1 MENINIPVNYV
12 AIHQGDYRDL
22 IKDSE
27 ALYRLK
33 DAAFAGIYWKRYS
46 YNNSL
51 EVEYDTKPIM
61 EAIRFLFPEEYR
73 NTVEAAKEAFLA
85 AEAKGEEE

>member
-1 MENINIPVNYV
+1 MENISIPVNYV

-33 DAAFAGIYWKRYS
+33 DAAFAGIFWRRYAYDNHIEADYKS
-46 YNNSL
+46 EPIIESL
-51 EVEYDTKPIM
+51 RI
-61 EAIRFLFPEEYR
+61 LFPDEYKA
-73 NTVEAAKEAFLA
+73 TVEAAKEAFLA

>member
-1 MENINIPVNYV
+1 MENISIPVNYV

-27 ALYRLK
+27 TLYRLK

-51 EVEYDTKPIM
+51 DVEYDTKNVLM
-61 EAIRFLFPEEYR
+61 ALRFLFPDDYKA
-73 NTVEAAKEAFLA
+73 TVEAAKEAFLA